1 MPTINQLSA
10 VDQINDG
17 DQFPLYSPN
26 AGDARKASFTTVK
39 ESLAGDFASLADLA
53 AQTGAGLVGTSDGT
67 TVQQALDSKPTAT
80 LDMDGTLAANSD
92 GRVASQKA
100 TKTYVDAYK
109 SAVAAS
115 SGSSLVGHIAT
126 GTGAV
131 ARTVQGKLRDVVSVK
146 DFGAVGDGVTDDTAA
161 IQAAINAAAG
171 RVVHFPSGTYVVT
184 STLSYKTA
192 TTQGIFSPGIRLV
205 GDGMLK
211 TIFDNRVANAP
222 MIDIDSLNHGGSY
235 EASMASVL
243 REFTIKTTTSPA
255 NSTGIRVLNGYQI
268 QIDHLFIKGM
278 TAHGIELKNGLFVD
292 DGWNMIAITNCWI
305 EDCAGWGIKADGS
318 SGRNEGSYT
327 YLREV
332 FFNRNGTASASTP
345 PPSGGMIWK
354 GQVLVIES
362 SGWANGTENV
372 GLFIKGDSGLG
383 QTVDLRN
390 TTWENCKKRGLYV
403 TGVSVL
409 KGRNLQFYNN
419 NDFIATNQCEFD
431 GSTYLIRAVDIDG
444 VTIRATSA
452 NNALTAFKISG
463 ANADLNTCRVR
474 NVVWENFDFAG
485 QTRFAGW
492 QFDTIQ
498 QECHL
503 VVPST
508 VEILYRPKTVDG
520 SGRATPVRLAGPNN
534 QGGVGVASTSGEWVE
549 RQIPSTGVFLNP
561 ATLPL
566 VAGTRYYIYLYDDA
580 AVLKLEPSTTVPVAD
595 TASGYMVKTGDA
607 TRYYVGSIVGGG
619 VNGTVATSGTG
630 WVNPTLISGTQTG
643 APAYIWTDATGTLRI
658 KTAPPASDTDG
669 TIVGTQV

>member
-1 MPTINQLSA
+1 MALTKVTYSMIEGQYVNVLDYG
-10 VDQINDG
+10 VDNTGNTD
-17 DQFPLYSPN
+17 
-26 AGDARKASFTTVK
+26 TT
-39 ESLAGDFASLADLA
+39 
-53 AQTGAGLVGTSDGT
+53 T
-67 TVQQALDSKPTAT
+67 
-80 LDMDGTLAANSD
+80 
-92 GRVASQKA
+92 
-100 TKTYVDAYK
+100 
-109 SAVAAS
+109 
-115 SGSSLVGHIAT
+115 
-126 GTGAV
+126 
-131 ARTVQGKLRDVVSVK
+131 
-146 DFGAVGDGVTDDTAA
+146 A

-171 RVVHFPSGTYVVT
+171 RTVYFPAGTYIVT

-192 TTQGIFSPGIRLV
+192 TTQGIFAPGIRLV

-255 NSTGIRVLNGYQI
+255 NSIGIRVLNGYQI

-278 TAHGIELKNGLFVD
+278 TAHGIELNNGLFVD

-327 YLREV
+327 YMREV
-332 FFNRNGTASASTP
+332 FFQRNGTTSASTP

-354 GQVLVIES
+354 GQVFVMES
-362 SGWANGTENV
+362 CAFANGTENV
-372 GLFIKGDSGLG
+372 GLFIKGDTGLG

-403 TGVSVL
+403 TGVSML

-431 GSTYLIRAVDIDG
+431 GSTYLIRQIDIDG
-444 VTIRATSA
+444 VTIRANA
-452 NNALTAFKISG
+452 DNNALTAFKISG
-463 ANADLNTCRVR
+463 ANALLNTCRVR
-474 NVVWENFDFAG
+474 NVSWENFDYAG
-485 QTRFAGW
+485 QTRFNGW
-492 QFDTIQ
+492 QFDTVP

-503 VVPST
+503 VAASST
-508 VEILYRPKTVDG
+508 EIYYRPKTIDG
-520 SGRATPVRLAGPNN
+520 SGRSTPLRLAGPNN

-549 RQIPSTGVFLNP
+549 WQLPSTGVFLNP

-566 VAGTRYYIYLYDDA
+566 VAGTRYYVYLYDNA
-580 AVLKLEPSTTVPVAD
+580 GSPTLEPSTTVPVQD
-595 TASGYMVKTGDA
+595 SASGYMVKTGDA
-607 TRYYVGSIVGGG
+607 TRYYVGSVVAGG

-630 WVNPTLISGTQTG
+630 WVNPTLLSGSQTG
-643 APAYIWTDATGTLRI
+643 VPAYLWADATGDLRI
-658 KTAPPASDTDG
+658 KTSAPTSDTDG
-669 TIVGTQV
+669 TVVGTQT

>member
-1 MPTINQLSA
+1 MALTKVTYSMIEGQYINVLDYGA
-10 VDQINDG
+10 DNTGGTD
-17 DQFPLYSPN
+17 
-26 AGDARKASFTTVK
+26 TT
-39 ESLAGDFASLADLA
+39 
-53 AQTGAGLVGTSDGT
+53 T
-67 TVQQALDSKPTAT
+67 
-80 LDMDGTLAANSD
+80 
-92 GRVASQKA
+92 
-100 TKTYVDAYK
+100 
-109 SAVAAS
+109 
-115 SGSSLVGHIAT
+115 
-126 GTGAV
+126 
-131 ARTVQGKLRDVVSVK
+131 
-146 DFGAVGDGVTDDTAA
+146 A
-161 IQAAINAAAG
+161 IQAAIDAAAG
-171 RVVHFPSGTYVVT
+171 RTVYFPTGTYVVT

-192 TTQGIFSPGIRLV
+192 PTQGAFAPGIRLV

-211 TIFDNRVANAP
+211 TIFDNRVANGP
-222 MIDIDSLNHGGSY
+222 MIDIDSQNHGGPY

-255 NSTGIRVLNGYQI
+255 SSTGVRVLNGYQI

-278 TAHGIELKNGLFVD
+278 TANGIELKNGLYTD

-332 FFNRNGTASASTP
+332 FFNRNGTTSASTP

-354 GQVLVIES
+354 GQILVIES

-403 TGVSVL
+403 TGASVL

-431 GSTYLIRAVDIDG
+431 GSSYVIRQVDIDG
-444 VTIRATSA
+444 VTIRATSD

-474 NVVWENFDFAG
+474 NVVWENFDYTG
-485 QTRFAGW
+485 QTRFDGW
-492 QFDTIQ
+492 QFDNVA

-503 VVPST
+503 VAASST
-508 VEILYRPKTVDG
+508 EIYYRPKTVDG
-520 SGRATPVRLAGPNN
+520 EGRSTPLRLAGPNN
-534 QGGVGVASTSGEWVE
+534 QTGVGVASTSGEWVE
-549 RQIPSTGVFLNP
+549 WQIPSGGIFLGP
-561 ATLPL
+561 AALPL

-607 TRYYVGSIVGGG
+607 TRYYVGSVVGGG
-619 VNGTVATSGTG
+619 VNGTVATTATG

-643 APAYIWTDATGTLRI
+643 APAYLWTDATGDLRI
-658 KTAPPASDTDG
+658 KTSAPTSDTDG
-669 TIVGTQV
+669 TVVGTQT